1 MMIEALG
8 SLIPVPTGIGQAAV
22 MVRVFVG
29 KHLLIACCVLPA
41 GSLNLTSHSQ
51 SINVISTLLRG
62 KLRQRAEK
70 TFPEGCLESTFGA
83 LVASLLKSG
92 CTGPFVPVPGDE
104 THMVRP
110 FLFSVW
116 TSHFSEVL
124 GG

>member
-1 MMIEALG
+1 MIEALG

-62 KLRQRAEK
+62 KLRQRVTEWL
-70 TFPEGCLESTFGA
+70 TLVPYHGEGRSKGFES
-83 LVASLLKSG
+83 
-92 CTGPFVPVPGDE
+92 
-104 THMVRP
+104 
-110 FLFSVW
+110 
-116 TSHFSEVL
+116 
-124 GG
+124 